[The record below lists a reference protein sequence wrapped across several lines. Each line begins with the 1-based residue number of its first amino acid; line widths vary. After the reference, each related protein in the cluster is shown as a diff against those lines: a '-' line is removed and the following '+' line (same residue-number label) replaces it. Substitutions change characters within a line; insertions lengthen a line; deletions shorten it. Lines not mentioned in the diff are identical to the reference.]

1 MNEDGVD
8 KVPLTLPEVMS
19 DAGLAVVAGSDTTSS
34 TMTVL
39 FYYLM
44 SHPSAYKRLRE
55 EIDSGFPIHDGYP
68 FDASKLASL
77 QYLNAV
83 M

>member
-8 KVPLTLPEVMS
+8 KVPLTLPEVLS

-34 TMTVL
+34 AMTVL
-39 FYYLM
+39 FYYLL
-44 SHPSAYKRLRE
+44 SNQSAYKRLRE
-55 EIDSGFPIHDGYP
+55 EIATAFPIQEGYP
-68 FDASKLASL
+68 FDATKLASL